1 MPSAASHSASA
12 WRRTSGF
19 VLLPG
24 NRRMSTSRPMP
35 AWCNRGA
42 SDSRPPG
49 PWPIVNRGTLSC
61 LSVPGQP
68 GGPRWR
74 RPLHP
79 APEIRR
85 LPLMSPNEPAP
96 RASDND
102 RERVVERLREA
113 AADGRLDM
121 TEFDERMT
129 AAYEARTVPEL
140 APLLADLPEHTPRDA
155 VVPGGRPPPS
165 PSRGRVGGVL
175 SSTNRRGLWQV
186 PQHLDVSLFLAS
198 STLDFSTA
206 AFTDQT

>member
-1 MPSAASHSASA
+1 
-12 WRRTSGF
+12 
-19 VLLPG
+19 
-24 NRRMSTSRPMP
+24 
-35 AWCNRGA
+35 
-42 SDSRPPG
+42 
-49 PWPIVNRGTLSC
+49 
-61 LSVPGQP
+61 
-68 GGPRWR
+68 
-74 RPLHP
+74 
-79 APEIRR
+79 
-85 LPLMSPNEPAP
+85 
-96 RASDND
+96 
-102 RERVVERLREA
+102 
-113 AADGRLDM
+113 GRLDM

-206 AFTDQT
+206 AFTDQTRIELGVVLSSVDIIVPPGVRVDTDGITNILSSVTDRAQASSPPSATLCVAGYLTLSSVTIKTPNALTKWWRSVTAG